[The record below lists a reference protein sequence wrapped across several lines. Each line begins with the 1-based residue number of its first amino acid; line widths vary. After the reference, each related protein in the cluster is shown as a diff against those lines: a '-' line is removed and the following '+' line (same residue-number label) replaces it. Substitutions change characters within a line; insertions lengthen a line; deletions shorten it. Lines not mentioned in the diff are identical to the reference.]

1 MKTRSFAVAVLAAA
15 LLPCRADVVFQDVLL
30 HNVSE
35 LVAEPDG
42 LQRFRRVP
50 QAVESAL
57 SAQGRRM
64 NAGSTGV
71 EIRFVLKGEKAEI
84 RLGGATDDANATC
97 LVYYGDFIADWPET
111 EKVVRGRDTTLTI
124 RPSPRRDIL
133 RRVAQEQG
141 CRFDPDVVRIV
152 LPQAALG
159 IRRVSGAVAPPSPEQ
174 LPRKVYLAYGSSIT
188 HGSVATRQ
196 PMTYASLVGAR
207 LGADVRNLGF
217 AGSCRLEPEMA
228 DYLAAQPFDYATI
241 EMGINILGKDPVE
254 FERRVRY
261 LLDKVTASHPHALI
275 LGIDVFRTVGTEK
288 HMKDAVQYREIVS
301 RVIRE
306 LNRPN
311 LVHVDGWAALPSP
324 TLLSE
329 GFEHPAPE
337 GHQAIAA
344 HLNARFAE
352 LETAREKSHAGNL
365 TRSHGGTEFLGDI
378 RICIR

>member
-1 MKTRSFAVAVLAAA
+1 MKNKTKMKIRLFAVAALAVSF
-15 LLPCRADVVFQDVLL
+15 LPCRADVVFQNVLL

-50 QAVESAL
+50 QSIEPVL

-71 EIRFVLKGEKAEI
+71 EIRFVLKGDKAEI
-84 RLGGATDDANATC
+84 RLGGASDDTCATC

-111 EKVVRGRDTTLTI
+111 EKTVRGRDTALVI
-124 RPSPRRDIL
+124 RRSSRQDIL
-133 RRVAQEQG
+133 RRVAKEQG
-141 CRFDPDVVRIV
+141 RRFDPDVVRIV
-152 LPQAALG
+152 LPQTALG
-159 IRRVSGAVAPPSPEQ
+159 IRRVTGDVAPPAPEQ
-174 LPRKVYLAYGSSIT
+174 LPRTVYLAYGSSIT

-228 DYLAAQPFDYATI
+228 DYLAAQPFDFATI
-241 EMGINILGKDPVE
+241 EMGINILGNDPVE

-261 LLDKVTASHPHALI
+261 LLDKVTASHPQALI
-275 LGIDVFRTVGTEK
+275 LGIDVFRTVGTEQ
-288 HMKDAVQYREIVS
+288 HMKDAVQYREIVA

-306 LNRPN
+306 LGRPN
-311 LVHVDGWAALPSP
+311 LVHVDGLAALPSP

-329 GFEHPAPE
+329 GFVHPAPE

-344 HLNARFAE
+344 YLNARFAE
-352 LETAREKSHAGNL
+352 LESAREKSH
-365 TRSHGGTEFLGDI
+365 TKR
-378 RICIR
+378 

>member
-1 MKTRSFAVAVLAAA
+1 MKTRSFAVAALAAA

-35 LVAEPDG
+35 LVVEPDG

-50 QAVESAL
+50 QAVEPAL

-71 EIRFVLKGEKAEI
+71 EIRFVLKGDKAEI

-329 GFEHPAPE
+329 GFVHPAPE

-352 LETAREKSHAGNL
+352 LET
-365 TRSHGGTEFLGDI
+365 TRRTTKEDT
-378 RICIR
+378 RK